1 MDLTKNEIAKHITD
15 VHHLAEKAIPDLRNE
30 IKHIIQTQSTNKQGI
45 ENCLDRLL
53 DFAFHPKALSLFKEL
68 CRYYLDID
76 PEATH
81 QYVRFFKDMYEN
93 G

>member
-1 MDLTKNEIAKHITD
+1 MNLTQNKIAKHITD
-15 VHHLAEKAIPDLRNE
+15 IHHLAEKAIPELRNE
-30 IKHIIQTQSTNKQGI
+30 IQHIIQTQSTNIQAV

-81 QYVRFFKDMYEN
+81 QYVGFYKEIYE
-93 G
+93 

>member
-1 MDLTKNEIAKHITD
+1 MNLTENKIAKHITD
-15 VHHLAEKAIPDLRNE
+15 IHHLAEKAIPELSNE
-30 IKHIIQTQSTNKQGI
+30 TKHIIQTQSTNIQAI

-53 DFAFHPKALSLFKEL
+53 DFAFHPKALLLFKEL

-81 QYVRFFKDMYEN
+81 QYVNFYKEMYE
-93 G
+93 

>member
-1 MDLTKNEIAKHITD
+1 MNLTEDKMEKHITD
-15 VHHLAEKAIPDLRNE
+15 IHHLAKKAIPELSNE
-30 IKHIIQTQSTNKQGI
+30 IKHIIQAQSTNKQGI

-81 QYVRFFKDMYEN
+81 
-93 G
+93 